1 MLTTFEALE
10 RGDRTELRVLG
21 ALAPMLHD
29 LREVRD
35 LPDDDPR
42 RQAALEA
49 KRHLLFLVEE
59 HEAERLQR

>member
-1 MLTTFEALE
+1 M
-10 RGDRTELRVLG
+10 
-21 ALAPMLHD
+21 
-29 LREVRD
+29 LRELSAVRN

>member
-1 MLTTFEALE
+1 MSAPSVTGTT
-10 RGDRTELRVLG
+10 VLG
-21 ALAPMLHD
+21 ALAPL
-29 LREVRD
+29 LRELQGVRG

-49 KRHLLFLVEE
+49 KRHMLFLVEE